1 MRVAK
6 PKFSVLYNGKN
17 ITADIAKYMLS
28 ITYTDKTEGESDE
41 VEIELEDVDALWQNS
56 WYPEKGAKLTVVIE
70 TMKCGV
76 FEIDEIEMK
85 GPPDTVTIKG
95 IATSITK
102 SLRTKKSDAHE
113 KKTLKQIAQKVAEK
127 NGLTIDDMQGVPDIT
142 FDRITQN
149 KETDLGFLK
158 RISKEHGVVFS
169 VRDNKMTFMSV
180 YDLEKQKVAFTISKL
195 DVSEYSIKDK
205 ADGMVKQ
212 AHVSSKNMKKNESV
226 STNLDF
232 EKYKSE
238 NPQYTAP
245 AVESQDTYV
254 DHSRAENKQQA
265 ESKAKAIMHLSASN
279 QQVGNFGFKGN
290 PRAVGGVNFTLL
302 GFGKLSG
309 KWHIKVS
316 KHTIYKSGGYKTDI
330 ECKRL
335 QTPTK
340 SQQFVVK
347 KKKSKSKLIPVIN
360 TKQTFFEE
368 NVFGKN
374 EFSKF

>member
-1 MRVAK
+1 MRVPK

-28 ITYTDKTEGESDE
+28 ISYTDKTEGESDE
-41 VEIELEDVDALWQNS
+41 IEIELEDVDALWQNS

-102 SLRTKKSDAHE
+102 ALRTKKSDAHE

-127 NGLTIDDMQGVPDIT
+127 NGLTIDDMLGVPDFS

-180 YDLEKQKVAFTISKL
+180 YELEKQKSVFTIDKS
-195 DVSEYSIKDK
+195 DISGYSMKDK
-205 ADGMVKQ
+205 ADGMVKE
-212 AHVSSKNMKKNESV
+212 AKVASKNMKTNETV
-226 STNLDF
+226 TANADF
-232 EKYKSE
+232 EKYKKD
-238 NPQYTAP
+238 NPAYTAP
-245 AVESQDTYV
+245 AVVSQDTYV
-254 DHSRAENKQQA
+254 DSSRSENQQQA

-279 QQVGNFGFKGN
+279 QQIGNFSMQGFA
-290 PRAVGGVNFTLL
+290 RAVGGVNFTLT

-316 KHTIYKSGGYKTDI
+316 KHTIDKSGGYKTDV

-335 QTPTK
+335 QEPKK
-340 SQQFVVK
+340 SQQITTK
-347 KKKSKSKLIPVIN
+347 KKKTKSSLVNVIN

-374 EFSKF
+374 EFTKF